1 MAGEAATSAYRLLIN
16 HLGDPDAAY
25 LLMREDGDR
34 LRTYGR
40 ARQFDAW
47 FIAQAKT
54 RKDVPALCS
63 RLVAII
69 GADGGELAWI
79 DALAAVAEPLRTI
92 LERELA
98 EREFLPVI
106 ERIEAIADSEPAEW
120 TVSTDRGP
128 HRFKVAHADV
138 VVRQPEGA
146 VFITDTDGVRYLVPR
161 FDTLD
166 AESRRLLD
174 SVE

>member
-1 MAGEAATSAYRLLIN
+1 VLRAFPVSAAQ
-16 HLGDPDAAY
+16 GP
-25 LLMREDGDR
+25 
-34 LRTYGR
+34 
-40 ARQFDAW
+40 
-47 FIAQAKT
+47 
-54 RKDVPALCS
+54 
-63 RLVAII
+63 VAII

-79 DALAAVAEPLRTI
+79 NALAAVAEPLRTI

-120 TVSTDRGP
+120 TVTTDRGP
-128 HRFKVAHADV
+128 HRFKVAHADD
-138 VVRQPEGA
+138 VVRQPDGA

>member
-1 MAGEAATSAYRLLIN
+1 VSAAQ
-16 HLGDPDAAY
+16 GP
-25 LLMREDGDR
+25 
-34 LRTYGR
+34 
-40 ARQFDAW
+40 
-47 FIAQAKT
+47 
-54 RKDVPALCS
+54 
-63 RLVAII
+63 VAII

-120 TVSTDRGP
+120 TVTTDRGP
-128 HRFKVAHADV
+128 HRFKVAHADD
-138 VVRQPEGA
+138 VVRQPDGA

>member
-1 MAGEAATSAYRLLIN
+1 MTHDASSATATRGASPAGWVLERHAHGRLVFVAADGTRHDDVDVLRAFPVSA
-16 HLGDPDAAY
+16 
-25 LLMREDGDR
+25 
-34 LRTYGR
+34 
-40 ARQFDAW
+40 
-47 FIAQAKT
+47 AQG
-54 RKDVPALCS
+54 P
-63 RLVAII
+63 VAII

-120 TVSTDRGP
+120 TVTTDRGP
-128 HRFKVAHADV
+128 HRFKVAHADD
-138 VVRQPEGA
+138 VVRQPDGA